1 MTNKTVLTKD
11 DILDIDQYDKIRN
24 TKRSEIISK
33 KKLRQVS
40 VGPYVTFYF
49 ESYETIWYQVQEMLR
64 IEKGGHD
71 QLVEELEAYNPLIP
85 NGSELV
91 ATVMIEI
98 DNPSIRKVVLGSLG
112 GIENNM
118 VMQIGEEVIT
128 AEPEMDLERTNA
140 DGKAS
145 SVQFI
150 HFKLSDH
157 QVQMFKDLKIKIQI
171 GINHPKYGHMAIVSD
186 ETRQALNSDFI

>member
-11 DILDIDQYDKIRN
+11 DILNIDQYDKIRN

-85 NGSELV
+85 NGS
-91 ATVMIEI
+91 
-98 DNPSIRKVVLGSLG
+98 
-112 GIENNM
+112 
-118 VMQIGEEVIT
+118 
-128 AEPEMDLERTNA
+128 
-140 DGKAS
+140 
-145 SVQFI
+145 
-150 HFKLSDH
+150 
-157 QVQMFKDLKIKIQI
+157 
-171 GINHPKYGHMAIVSD
+171 
-186 ETRQALNSDFI
+186 